1 MLSLSEAVHE
11 LAKMS
16 DLAIWPTNESLIH
29 SLVIQSS
36 KTDQDNIV
44 TNSDS
49 FKIDE
54 WMALNFFFVNN
65 ILLVA

>member
-1 MLSLSEAVHE
+1 MLSLSGSDHE

-16 DLAIWPTNESLIH
+16 NLAIWPTKELLIH

-36 KTDQDNIV
+36 KIDQDNIV

-54 WMALNFFFVNN
+54 
-65 ILLVA
+65 